1 MIKRKNRTLY
11 KEKKNQK
18 VNIEYIAKVANVS
31 PMTVSR
37 ALRKVPGVSKK
48 NIEKINTL
56 AKKLN
61 YSPDFVAKNLRLSRT
76 NTIGVIFNDV
86 KNPFYSDVLWAISE
100 KLHES
105 NYSMLVSFSNWDIN
119 LERDNIS
126 NLISKR
132 VDGIIMSPVS
142 EKDDNLK
149 LLLNRNIETVFVD
162 SVSTYEGISYAST
175 DHKKAA
181 YLGTDY
187 LIKCGHKD
195 ILLISVMPLAS
206 FSKQFLEGY
215 KEALKDNNIKKN
227 ENLIFQL
234 PNTSFDN
241 CYKLLKGLIK
251 KKTLFFTG
259 IMFISDFL
267 AISFYKVANK
277 LGLKIP
283 DDYSIVGFDNIDIT
297 LALNP
302 PLTTINQLR
311 KEIGY
316 EAVRILLNNINNPE
330 NKVFEKVI
338 EKPYLIIRDSVKKLN

>member
-1 MIKRKNRTLY
+1 MSYI
-11 KEKKNQK
+11 KEKDQK
-18 VNIEYIAKVANVS
+18 VNIKYLAKIANVS
-31 PMTVSR
+31 IMTVSR
-37 ALRKVPGVSKK
+37 ALRKAPGVSKK
-48 NIEKINTL
+48 NIEKINSL

-61 YSPDFVAKNLRLSRT
+61 YYPDFVAKNLRLNKT
-76 NTIGVIFNDV
+76 NTIGIIFNDV
-86 KNPFYSDVLWAISE
+86 KNPFYSDVLWAIHE

-105 NYSMLVSFSNWDIN
+105 NYSMLISFSNWDIN
-119 LERDNIS
+119 LERENIS
-126 NLISKR
+126 NLISKK

-149 LLLNRNIETVFVD
+149 LLLNKNIEIVFVD
-162 SVSTYEGISYAST
+162 SVSDYEGISYSST
-175 DHKKAA
+175 SHKKAA
-181 YLGTDY
+181 YISTDY

-195 ILLISVMPLAS
+195 ILLISVMPSAS

-215 KEALKDNNIKKN
+215 KEALRDNNIKKN

-241 CYKLLKGLIK
+241 CYKLLKELIK

-259 IMFISDFL
+259 IIFISDFL
-267 AISFYKVANK
+267 AISFYKVANE

-297 LALNP
+297 SALNP
-302 PLTTINQLR
+302 PLTTINQSR

-316 EAVRILLNNINNPE
+316 EAVRILLNNINNP
-330 NKVFEKVI
+330 KSRVFEKAI
-338 EKPYLIIRDSVKKLN
+338 NEPYLIIRDSVKKLE